1 MATRDPK
8 QQILPSVRGRVTS
21 RVVDQYFKPQVEPV
35 VSQASKEL
43 VQSLGSVIPSLQ
55 RLDKQRYEFEAEDN
69 KIEGSKAQSLLK
81 KNFKQA
87 VADGDIPEGANPYFV
102 IGYNQLEVKDLGKKF
117 ISYIKDEYAQNQG
130 QFLDDPNPDVLN
142 NFIDEKLDA
151 WSVEN
156 NVWGYD
162 SKTVLENFEPSVNG
176 VRSELNSILS
186 SQRLGVM
193 STKFN
198 QIFGSQIVN
207 DIEEADN
214 LVVPEDYVGSDTDY
228 RNNVIALKIN
238 QKINEF
244 RDVKDIVALNTETV
258 ASIIAYAK
266 ENLDEDILDI
276 AKLLKTSG
284 DSSLYDIPKYTT
296 ELENAYYWILSKQEK
311 DRQDR
316 KTRDK
321 DIRNEKIQTGKD
333 SFVEWYDS
341 QAFDGNVPSSQET
354 QLWLLENNLN
364 TINELATFVK
374 SYENAYDGQA
384 LKSDKDTLES
394 FNRLIVLNPY
404 DETII
409 DQLERALEAKEIN
422 ATDFKNFKNELQDQR
437 NGADAKFLDNEIY
450 TNLLNLGQRT
460 LLKGE
465 AFQQINPSLGSG
477 AFQISFTKRARVI
490 SNYIDA
496 TYGDLPEFE
505 REQKFI
511 ALIEQEYSR
520 QLNNYFKAVETDK
533 FDEDAETSLQNA
545 RLISSYP
552 VKYNQPLNNSTVDYT
567 MKTVDAERLEL
578 SAQTKEAIK
587 AKETDL
593 ATLTEKIKNPEEELT
608 EEEQTYYDL
617 LPRQLEELIIQNEKY
632 LYEPVKMSS
641 TLQEG
646 GDIAVNI
653 PTVGNESGTQTPIKG
668 TE

>member
-228 RNNVIALKIN
+228 RNNVIALNK
-238 QKINEF
+238 K
-244 RDVKDIVALNTETV
+244 
-258 ASIIAYAK
+258 
-266 ENLDEDILDI
+266 
-276 AKLLKTSG
+276 
-284 DSSLYDIPKYTT
+284 
-296 ELENAYYWILSKQEK
+296 
-311 DRQDR
+311 
-316 KTRDK
+316 
-321 DIRNEKIQTGKD
+321 
-333 SFVEWYDS
+333 
-341 QAFDGNVPSSQET
+341 
-354 QLWLLENNLN
+354 
-364 TINELATFVK
+364 
-374 SYENAYDGQA
+374 
-384 LKSDKDTLES
+384 
-394 FNRLIVLNPY
+394 
-404 DETII
+404 
-409 DQLERALEAKEIN
+409 
-422 ATDFKNFKNELQDQR
+422 
-437 NGADAKFLDNEIY
+437 
-450 TNLLNLGQRT
+450 
-460 LLKGE
+460 
-465 AFQQINPSLGSG
+465 
-477 AFQISFTKRARVI
+477 
-490 SNYIDA
+490 
-496 TYGDLPEFE
+496 
-505 REQKFI
+505 
-511 ALIEQEYSR
+511 
-520 QLNNYFKAVETDK
+520 
-533 FDEDAETSLQNA
+533 
-545 RLISSYP
+545 
-552 VKYNQPLNNSTVDYT
+552 
-567 MKTVDAERLEL
+567 
-578 SAQTKEAIK
+578 
-587 AKETDL
+587 
-593 ATLTEKIKNPEEELT
+593 
-608 EEEQTYYDL
+608 
-617 LPRQLEELIIQNEKY
+617 
-632 LYEPVKMSS
+632 
-641 TLQEG
+641 
-646 GDIAVNI
+646 
-653 PTVGNESGTQTPIKG
+653 
-668 TE
+668 